1 MENQTQSEDML
12 LNEII
17 LQIANEEL
25 GKLGVPEEHAEL
37 FTALFAG
44 GYTKAL
50 KDLMEGRDIFKEVEE
65 KLGKK

>member
-1 MENQTQSEDML
+1 MEITEKEATL

-17 LQIANEEL
+17 VRTANEEL
-25 GKLGVPEEHAEL
+25 TKLNVPEADREL
-37 FTALFAG
+37 FVALFAG

-50 KDLMEGRDIFKEVEE
+50 KDITEGIDIFKEVEE

>member
-1 MENQTQSEDML
+1 MENEIKTEDKL

-17 LQIANEEL
+17 LGIAHQEL
-25 GKLGVPEEHAEL
+25 DKLGVPEEHSEL
-37 FTALFAG
+37 FVALFAG

-65 KLGKK
+65 KLSK

>member
-17 LQIANEEL
+17 LKIANEEL
-25 GKLGVPEEHAEL
+25 DKIGVPEDNKEL
-37 FTALFAG
+37 FIALFAG

-65 KLGKK
+65 KSAKE